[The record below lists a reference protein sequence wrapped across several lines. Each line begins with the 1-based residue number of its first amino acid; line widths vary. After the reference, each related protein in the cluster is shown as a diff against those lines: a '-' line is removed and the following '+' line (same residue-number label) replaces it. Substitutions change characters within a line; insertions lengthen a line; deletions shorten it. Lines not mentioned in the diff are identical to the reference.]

1 MRGAPLK
8 AAVVGHPIAHSQS
21 PTIHGHWLE
30 STGIAGTYEALDLHP
45 DAFSNEIR
53 ALVERGFQGVN
64 VTVPHKEAALALVDT
79 TDETARRIGAS
90 NTLVFTQGKIEA
102 RNTDAYGFWENLA
115 PSLNG
120 QTPKRA
126 LVLGAGGAA
135 RAVLVA
141 LQDAG
146 VQDIVLANR
155 TLSRAQALAD
165 ELAVSARIE
174 PLSWDDA
181 ESLMDQEML
190 PLIINTS
197 SRGMKGE
204 NPITCA
210 LTAQTSETVVN
221 DIVYNPLQTALLQS
235 AEDRGCRTVDGLG
248 MLLHQA
254 RPAFHAFFGGRVVVD
269 AGLRHKVE
277 RRMGLV

>member
-30 STGIAGTYEALDLHP
+30 STGIAGTYEALDFHP
-45 DAFSNEIR
+45 DSFAVDIR
-53 ALVERGFQGVN
+53 GLVERGFQGVN
-64 VTVPHKEAALALVDT
+64 VTVPHKEAALALADTVDA
-79 TDETARRIGAS
+79 TARRIGAS
-90 NTLVFTQGKIEA
+90 NTLVFTDGKIEA

-115 PSLNG
+115 PSLSG
-120 QTPKRA
+120 RVPSRA

-146 VQDIVLANR
+146 VTDIVLANR
-155 TLSRAQALAD
+155 TVSRARALAD
-165 ELAVSARIE
+165 ELADTAQIE
-174 PLSWDDA
+174 ALSWDDA
-181 ESLMDQEML
+181 EALMDRETL
-190 PLIINTS
+190 PLIVNTS

-210 LTAQTSETVVN
+210 MAAQTAQTVVN
-221 DIVYNPLQTALLQS
+221 DIVYNPLQTALLTN
-235 AEDRGCRTVDGLG
+235 ARARGCQTVDGLG

-254 RPAFHAFFGGRVVVD
+254 RPAFQAFFGGRVSVD

>member
-30 STGIAGTYEALDLHP
+30 ASGIAGTYEALDLHP
-45 DAFSNEIR
+45 DTFSDDIR
-53 ALVERGFQGVN
+53 GLVDKGFQGVN
-64 VTVPHKEAALALVDT
+64 ATVPHKEAALELADEV
-79 TDETARRIGAS
+79 DETARRIGAS
-90 NTLVFTQGKIEA
+90 NTLVFSGGKIQA

-115 PSLNG
+115 PGLSG
-120 QTPKRA
+120 QIPTRA
-126 LVLGAGGAA
+126 VVLGAGGAA

-146 VQDIVLANR
+146 VGDILLANR
-155 TLSRAQALAD
+155 TVSRAQALAD
-165 ELAVSARIE
+165 ELAYSARIE
-174 PLSWDDA
+174 ALSWDEA
-181 ESLMDQEML
+181 EALMDREAF
-190 PLIINTS
+190 PLIVNTS
-197 SRGMKGE
+197 SRGMKGDS
-204 NPITCA
+204 PISCS
-210 LTAQTSETVVN
+210 LSAQGPETVVN
-221 DIVYNPLQTALLQS
+221 DIVYNPLQTMLLET
-235 AEDRGCRTVDGLG
+235 AKIRGCRTVDGLG

-254 RPAFHAFFGGRVVVD
+254 RPAFEAFFGARVSVD